1 MINNNA
7 NQAIRII
14 TINNANQELR
24 IRTIDNANQA
34 LRLRQREG
42 VEYKMPTVEDVVKPL
57 PGILTFTYEDVNTML
72 NFQQLWIEL
81 VVWMRDYFKSTLENH
96 PNQAAV
102 ENRLFGDLPM
112 DFYTEF
118 SKYFSPEISRQ
129 FLNLLTKLININIDL
144 VNAYKNNDDAVLD
157 ASTKQWYQTADE
169 MAAFLAGIN
178 PYWNKNQ
185 IQAMLDDYIKF
196 KIQEIIAYLN
206 GNYELETRIY
216 DDLENKAIELA
227 AYMSTGMILMQRPPQ
242 YELSTQ
248 PAASVLR
255 VNTLGGGS

>member
-1 MINNNA
+1 
-7 NQAIRII
+7 
-14 TINNANQELR
+14 
-24 IRTIDNANQA
+24 
-34 LRLRQREG
+34 
-42 VEYKMPTVEDVVKPL
+42 MPTVMDVVKPL

-81 VVWMRDYFKSTLENH
+81 VVWMRDYFKSTLENN

-118 SKYFSPEISRQ
+118 SKYFSPEISQQ
-129 FLNLLTKLININIDL
+129 FLNLLTKMITINIDL
-144 VNAYKNNDDAVLD
+144 VNGYKNNDDAALD

-169 MAAFLAGIN
+169 MAAFLASIN
-178 PYWNKNQ
+178 PYWNKE
-185 IQAMLDDYIKF
+185 IISEFLDDYIKF
-196 KIQEIIAYLN
+196 KIQEIIAFLN
-206 GNYELETRIY
+206 GNYEMETRIF

-242 YELSTQ
+242 YELPPES
-248 PAASVLR
+248 AASVQSR
-255 VNTLGGGS
+255 NSLGGDHNECTG